1 MIVLEQKNSNIG
13 NEDNFKQRKF
23 NKTIILKYKSLAVK
37 QFFLFPS
44 IILFQRFWFY
54 LSLFA
59 FRSIPPF
66 PINCTRRRG
75 GKVKLNVSTKLG
87 KRFPHEERARAHYP
101 STLREQAEYELL
113 LWRMTSCKRKSIVIG
128 LVFGYLD
135 ETHASFTGTRWHRR
149 TYNVCDADSD
159 NFYQLLATCVQ
170 LVRVTMIYCA

>member
-101 STLREQAEYELL
+101 STLREQAEYEAASFMAHDKLQKEIDRD
-113 LWRMTSCKRKSIVIG
+113 WTRFWISRRDTRVIHRHTMTSQNVQRV
-128 LVFGYLD
+128 
-135 ETHASFTGTRWHRR
+135 WRR
-149 TYNVCDADSD
+149 
-159 NFYQLLATCVQ
+159 F
-170 LVRVTMIYCA
+170 R